1 MDIGSFDEQTAILIR
16 DVIKN
21 KAVFKKEIENYLR
34 NFSIVKHTAEEQEE
48 TRNEEDKPDNTWDK
62 ESFTIS
68 KKENTALHAKLF
80 FYSIPKLTAV
90 FNEETGQKEYREVLD
105 PLLGVPLTEDFD
117 IVYNKVLENLWNV
130 ESYQELVNRCQQY
143 AKFDNFFEALY

>member
-48 TRNEEDKPDNTWDK
+48 IRNEEDKPDNTWDK

-130 ESYQELVNRCQQY
+130 ESYQELVNRCQ
-143 AKFDNFFEALY
+143 